1 MKTTLLTLM
10 AAALFAATA
19 SAQYVPSQKGYGPGS
34 AGGYQGM
41 GPRDGTGYGAKAN
54 NKGKRQ
60 GSATCDGTGPKG
72 QRNGGGRQGG
82 GGRGGRR

>member
-1 MKTTLLTLM
+1 
-10 AAALFAATA
+10 
-19 SAQYVPSQKGYGPGS
+19 
-34 AGGYQGM
+34 M